1 VKETNEHGRL
11 QPRTGIRILELI
23 REEIVRERGGIPSLA
38 MEREERAATAFEN
51 VVEELF
57 AWKVT
62 L

>member
-1 VKETNEHGRL
+1 MADCNREL
-11 QPRTGIRILELI
+11 ALAILELI